1 MQGKGRHRRGETKD
15 VGWGVVLG
23 RQGEGGVQAVLLLP
37 LTVLTVCLHRLLTDG
52 GKGETGAKRLSP
64 RAGRAGGECFVAR
77 VCMGRGQQLVV
88 WLLGLLGA
96 RSPGNH
102 GWGRGG
108 VVGAVG
114 RESGRGVSPHP
125 PPRASH
131 ALVPVP
137 AETATP
143 PPPFLAAS
151 STFPPRVPP
160 VHPSLGTGLGGG
172 SGDQH

>member
-1 MQGKGRHRRGETKD
+1 MQGKGRHRRGERKD

-64 RAGRAGGECFVAR
+64 QAGRAGGECFVAR

-102 GWGRGG
+102 GWGHGG
-108 VVGAVG
+108 VMDAVG
-114 RESGRGVSPHP
+114 RESG
-125 PPRASH
+125 
-131 ALVPVP
+131 
-137 AETATP
+137 
-143 PPPFLAAS
+143 
-151 STFPPRVPP
+151 
-160 VHPSLGTGLGGG
+160 
-172 SGDQH
+172 